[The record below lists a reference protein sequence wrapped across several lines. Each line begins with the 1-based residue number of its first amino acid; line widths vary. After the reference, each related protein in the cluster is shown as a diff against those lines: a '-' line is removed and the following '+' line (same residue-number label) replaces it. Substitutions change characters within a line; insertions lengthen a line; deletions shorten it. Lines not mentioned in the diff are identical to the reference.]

1 MDIGILG
8 GTFDPIHLGH
18 LTIAEEARVKLR
30 LAQVLF
36 VLAGQPWLKAD
47 RGIAPAAQRLEMVKR
62 AIAANPCFELS
73 TIEVDCPGPSYA
85 VDTIGILQE
94 QLGAKARFFFLL
106 GWDALAELPQWKE
119 PAKLVQLCQLVAV
132 PRPECSSPDLEALEA
147 SIPGIAQRLV
157 LLDIPPIDISS
168 SDIRQRVA
176 RGLSIRHL
184 VSGNVE
190 KYIEKHELYRQGET
204 ENGDGDRGDKKQT

>member
-1 MDIGILG
+1 MDIGIFG

-18 LTIAEEARVKLR
+18 LTIAEEARARLG

-36 VLAGQPWLKAD
+36 VPAGQPWLKAD
-47 RGIAPAAQRLEMVKR
+47 RDIAPAAQRLEMVKR
-62 AIAANPCFELS
+62 AIAANVYFGLS
-73 TIEVDCPGPSYA
+73 TAEVDRRGPSYA
-85 VDTIGILQE
+85 VDTIAILQQ

-106 GWDALAELPQWKE
+106 GCDALGELPQWKE
-119 PAKLVQLCQLVAV
+119 PTKLVQLCHLVAV
-132 PRPECSSPDLEALEA
+132 PRPDCGSPDLEALEA
-147 SIPGIAQRLV
+147 SIPGIAQRVV

-184 VSGNVE
+184 VSADVE
-190 KYIEKHELYRQGET
+190 EYIEKHELYRQGET
-204 ENGDGDRGDKKQT
+204 ANGDGDRGDKKQT